1 MLDQFFL
8 QEAVPP
14 GLLLTGVYDPLL
26 VALSIGVAV
35 LTSGLALQLAAQ
47 AAAAHEAL
55 HRTMALVS
63 GGIALGVGIWAMHFI
78 GMLAFTLCTSVHYDV
93 PTTLASMLPALAAS
107 WVALGL
113 LARRKVNRWQLLA
126 GGALVGAGIGAMHY
140 GGMAAM
146 QMTPHLR
153 YDPAWF
159 AASIA
164 VAVLLAMLAL
174 WVRFPLQQHS
184 GMSPWVANLI
194 AGCVMGTAISGMHY
208 TAMAAARFVGPGDA
222 VPAGNPEW
230 VTTLA
235 LTVAFVTL
243 GVATFVGVIN
253 GLLRYRDLYRKV
265 DRSESR
271 LRALVDTAVDGIITI
286 DQHGIVQSFN
296 HSAQRIF
303 GWTPAEV
310 LGRNVRMLMPQ
321 PHRAAH
327 NSYLRR
333 YLQTGEAHIIGTGRE
348 VQGVRKDGSQVP
360 LRLGIGR
367 ADTPNGPLFVGFMTD
382 LSAAKEAETQLSIAA
397 SVFEYSYEAVLILA
411 ADRTIVDVN
420 PAFERMTG
428 VPRSQGLGRFVHEL
442 YEDVAQEDGW
452 GELQDFTTI
461 WDTVHAQGHW
471 QGELMGRGPSGG
483 LMQRVSIAAVTAEDG
498 APHHYIVVISDI
510 SDIKAYEQEL
520 EQFALYD
527 SLTGLPNRRLLNDRL
542 RQTLSQAQRHQ
553 SLMAVCYLDLD
564 GFKQVNDQHG
574 HEAGDV
580 LLIEVGRRIQRLL
593 RSEETLAR
601 LGGDEMVLLLGQLRQ
616 PEDCVPV
623 LQRVLDVV
631 NQPVTLPDGQG
642 FVSASIG
649 YAVYPLD
656 ADTPEQ
662 LMRLADQA
670 MYASKQSGK
679 NRYTRS
685 RGSAA
690 APAAGVQAA
699 PPCPGG
705 TGSSAIER

>member
-1 MLDQFFL
+1 MRMLDQFFL
-8 QEAVPP
+8 HHSVPP
-14 GLLLTGVYDPLL
+14 GLLLTGAYDPLL

-35 LTSGLALQLAAQ
+35 LTSSLALQLGAQ
-47 AAAAHEAL
+47 AGAAHEAL

-78 GMLAFTLCTSVHYDV
+78 GMLAFTLCATVQYDV
-93 PTTLASMLPALAAS
+93 PTTLASMIPALAAS

-113 LARRKVNRWQLLA
+113 LARRQVSRWQLLT

-146 QMTPHLR
+146 QMAPLLR
-153 YDPAWF
+153 YDPTWF

-184 GMSPWVANLI
+184 GMAPWLANLL
-194 AGCVMGTAISGMHY
+194 AGLVMGSAIAGMHY
-208 TAMAAARFVGPGDA
+208 TAMAAARFVGA
-222 VPAGNPEW
+222 AESTPAGNQEW
-230 VTTLA
+230 IKTLA
-235 LTVAFVTL
+235 LTIAFVTL
-243 GVATFVGVIN
+243 GVATFVGIVN

-265 DRSESR
+265 ERSESR
-271 LRALVDTAVDGIITI
+271 LRTLVDTAVDGIITI

-296 HSAQRIF
+296 NSAERIF
-303 GWTPAEV
+303 GWTAKEV
-310 LGRNVRMLMPQ
+310 LGRNIRMLMPQ

-348 VQGVRKDGSQVP
+348 VTGVRKDGSQIP

-367 ADTPNGPLFVGFMTD
+367 AETPSGPLFVGFMTD
-382 LSAAKEAETQLSIAA
+382 LSAVKAAETQLSIAA
-397 SVFEYSYEAVLILA
+397 SVFEYSYEAVLILD
-411 ADRTIVDVN
+411 ADRAIVDVN

-452 GELQDFTTI
+452 GELQDFASI
-461 WDTVHAQGHW
+461 WLAVQEEGHW

-483 LMQRVSIAAVTAEDG
+483 LMQRVSIASVMAEEG
-498 APHHYIVVISDI
+498 EAPHHYIVVISDI
-510 SDIKAYEQEL
+510 SEIKAYEQEL

-542 RQTLSQAQRHQ
+542 RHAISHAQRNQTLLAI
-553 SLMAVCYLDLD
+553 CYLDLD

-601 LGGDEMVLLLGQLRQ
+601 LGGDEMVLLLSNLQQ
-616 PEDCVPV
+616 PDECLPV
-623 LQRVLDVV
+623 LQRVLEVV
-631 NQPVTLPDGQG
+631 NEPVTLPEGQG

-649 YAVYPLD
+649 YSLYPLD
-656 ADTPEQ
+656 GDTPEH
-662 LMRLADQA
+662 LMRVADQA
-670 MYASKQSGK
+670 MYTSKQSGK
-679 NRYTRS
+679 NRFTRY
-685 RGSAA
+685 RPVAGAER
-690 APAAGVQAA
+690 APAAAA
-699 PPCPGG
+699 AHGAAQEPGA
-705 TGSSAIER
+705 T

>member
-8 QEAVPP
+8 LDSVPP
-14 GLLLTGVYDPLL
+14 GLLLTGAYDPLL

-35 LTSGLALQLAAQ
+35 LTSSLALQLGAQ
-47 AAAAHEAL
+47 AGAAHEAL

-78 GMLAFTLCTSVHYDV
+78 GMLAFTLCTTVQYDV

-113 LARRKVNRWQLLA
+113 LARRHVSRWQLLT

-146 QMTPHLR
+146 QMSPLLR
-153 YDPAWF
+153 YDPTWF

-184 GMSPWVANLI
+184 GMSPWLANLL
-194 AGCVMGTAISGMHY
+194 AGLVMGTAIAGMHY
-208 TAMAAARFVGPGDA
+208 TAMGAARFVGQA
-222 VPAGNPEW
+222 ESTPAGSQEW
-230 VTTLA
+230 IKTLA
-235 LTVAFVTL
+235 LTIAFVTL
-243 GVATFVGVIN
+243 GVATFVGIVN

-265 DRSESR
+265 ERSESR
-271 LRALVDTAVDGIITI
+271 LRTLVDTAVDGIITI

-296 HSAQRIF
+296 NSAERIF
-303 GWTPAEV
+303 GWAAKDV
-310 LGRNVRMLMPQ
+310 LGRNIRMLMPQ

-333 YLQTGEAHIIGTGRE
+333 YLQTGEAHIIGIGRE
-348 VQGVRKDGSQVP
+348 VTGVRKDGSQVP

-367 ADTPNGPLFVGFMTD
+367 AETPSGPLFVGFMTD
-382 LSAAKEAETQLSIAA
+382 LSAVKAAETQLSIAA
-397 SVFEYSYEAVLILA
+397 SVFEYSYEAVLILD
-411 ADRTIVDVN
+411 ADRAIVDVN

-428 VPRSQGLGRFVHEL
+428 VPRAQGLGRYVHEL

-452 GELQDFTTI
+452 GELQDFASI
-461 WDTVHAQGHW
+461 WLSVQEDGHW
-471 QGELMGRGPSGG
+471 QGELMGRGPNGG
-483 LMQRVSIAAVTAEDG
+483 LMQRVSIASVTDDG
-498 APHHYIVVISDI
+498 EAPHHYIVVISDI
-510 SDIKAYEQEL
+510 SEIKAYEQEL

-527 SLTGLPNRRLLNDRL
+527 SLTGLPNRRLLNDRV
-542 RQTLSQAQRHQ
+542 RHSIAHAQRNQTLLAI
-553 SLMAVCYLDLD
+553 CYLDLD

-593 RSEETLAR
+593 RSEDTLAR
-601 LGGDEMVLLLGQLRQ
+601 LGGDEMVLLLGSLQQ
-616 PEDCVPV
+616 PDDCLPV
-623 LQRVLDVV
+623 LGRVLEVV
-631 NQPVTLPDGQG
+631 NEPVTLPEGQG
-642 FVSASIG
+642 NVSASIG
-649 YAVYPLD
+649 YSLYPLD
-656 ADTPEQ
+656 GDTPEQ
-662 LMRLADQA
+662 LMRVADQA
-670 MYASKQSGK
+670 MYTSKQSGK
-679 NRYTRS
+679 NRFTRY
-685 RGSAA
+685 RAGSSTVGGGPAL
-690 APAAGVQAA
+690 APATGGADSDQA
-699 PPCPGG
+699 
-705 TGSSAIER
+705 

>member
-1 MLDQFFL
+1 MLELFFL
-8 QEAVPP
+8 QGNVPP
-14 GLLLTGVYDPLL
+14 GLLLAGVYDPLL
-26 VALSIGVAV
+26 VTLSIGVAV
-35 LTSGLALQLAAQ
+35 LTSALALQLAAQ
-47 AAAAHEAL
+47 AAVAHEAL

-78 GMLAFTLCTSVHYDV
+78 GMLAFTLCAAVRYDV
-93 PTTLASMLPALAAS
+93 PTTLASMIPALAAS

-113 LARRKVNRWQLLA
+113 LARRKVNAWQLLT

-146 QMTPHLR
+146 QMAPLLR
-153 YDPAWF
+153 YDPVWF

-174 WVRFPLQQHS
+174 WVRFPMQQHS
-184 GMSPWVANLI
+184 GMPTWVANLL

-208 TAMAAARFVGPGDA
+208 TAMAAARFVGEPDA
-222 VPAGNPEW
+222 APDAHQEW

-235 LTVAFVTL
+235 LTIAFVTL

-265 DRSESR
+265 ERSESR
-271 LRALVDTAVDGIITI
+271 LRTLVDTAVDGIITI

-296 HSAQRIF
+296 HSAERIF
-303 GWTPAEV
+303 GWTANEV
-310 LGRNVRMLMPQ
+310 LGRNIRMLMPQ

-348 VQGVRKDGSQVP
+348 VTGVCKDGSQVP

-367 ADTPNGPLFVGFMTD
+367 AETPNGPLFVGFMTD
-382 LSAAKEAETQLSIAA
+382 LSAVKAAETQLSIAA
-397 SVFEYSYEAVLILA
+397 SVFEYSYEAVLILD
-411 ADRTIVDVN
+411 ADRAIVDVN

-428 VPRSQGLGRFVHEL
+428 VPRSQGLGRYVHEL

-452 GELQDFTTI
+452 GELQDFASI
-461 WDTVHAQGHW
+461 WLSVHEEGHW

-483 LMQRVSIAAVTAEDG
+483 LMQRVSIASVTDDG
-498 APHHYIVVISDI
+498 EAPHHYIVVISDI
-510 SDIKAYEQEL
+510 SEIKAYEQEL

-527 SLTGLPNRRLLNDRL
+527 SLTGLPNRRLLTDRL
-542 RQTLSQAQRHQ
+542 RHAIAHAQRSQ
-553 SLMAVCYLDLD
+553 SLLAICYLDLD

-593 RSEETLAR
+593 RSEDTLAR
-601 LGGDEMVLLLGQLRQ
+601 LGGDEMVLLLGNLQQ
-616 PEDCVPV
+616 PDDGIPV
-623 LQRVLDVV
+623 LQRVLEVV
-631 NQPVTLPDGQG
+631 NEPVTLPEGQG
-642 FVSASIG
+642 FVSASMG
-649 YAVYPLD
+649 YSLYPLD
-656 ADTPEQ
+656 GDTPEQ

-670 MYASKQSGK
+670 MYASKQGGK
-679 NRYTRS
+679 NRYTRY
-685 RGSAA
+685 RPAA
-690 APAAGVQAA
+690 ASQPLAPEPQA
-699 PPCPGG
+699 PVP
-705 TGSSAIER
+705 R